1 MDTWARDPEA
11 FMRMKQFDLNLLVAL
26 DALLSVKNT
35 THAGRRINRSQ
46 PAMSS
51 ALSRLRDH
59 FEDDLLTQ
67 VGRNLVPTPLGESL
81 AAQVRDVLT
90 RAEATLD
97 ARSVFNPDKAHRQ
110 FKLMMSDFVSTVL
123 MSQVVQRAAAIAPG
137 VGFDI
142 LPHEIL
148 PWESI
153 EHGETE
159 LLIMPQEYLPEG
171 LPREVLFTE
180 QYVCVT
186 WRENPLVG
194 DTISEAQYLKL
205 GHVLSRPGSHPQ
217 RRISADERYFE
228 QSGQSRSIEVVV
240 SEFGNIPHY
249 LIGTERIATMHGRLA
264 RLYARFMPLKIL
276 PLPLPV
282 PALHEATCWHPH
294 RERDPGLRWL
304 RELIKETAATI

>member
-1 MDTWARDPEA
+1 
-11 FMRMKQFDLNLLVAL
+11 MKQFDLNLLVAL

-51 ALSRLRDH
+51 ALARLREH

-67 VGRNLVPTPLGESL
+67 VGRNLVPTPLGETL
-81 AAQVRDVLT
+81 ACQVRDILT

-97 ARSVFNPDKAHRQ
+97 SRSVFDPARAHRQ
-110 FKLMMSDFVSTVL
+110 FKLMMSDYVSTVL
-123 MSQVVQRAAAIAPG
+123 MSQVVRRAAEIAPG

-142 LPHEIL
+142 LPHEIS

-153 EHGETE
+153 EHGESE
-159 LLIMPQEYLPEG
+159 LLIMPVEYLPAD
-171 LPREVLFTE
+171 LPRELLFTE
-180 QYVCVT
+180 KYVCVT
-186 WRENPLVG
+186 WRDNPKVG
-194 DTISEAQYLKL
+194 EGISAEQYLEL
-205 GHVLSRPGSHPQ
+205 GHVLSRPGNHPQ

-228 QSGQSRSIEVVV
+228 YSGQPRRIEVVV
-240 SEFGNIPHY
+240 SEFANIPFH
-249 LIGTERIATMHGRLA
+249 LIGTTRVATMHGRLA
-264 RLYARFMPLKIL
+264 TLFARQLPLKIL

-282 PALHEATCWHPH
+282 PDLHEATTWHPH

-304 RELIKETAATI
+304 RELIKETAAQI

>member
-1 MDTWARDPEA
+1 
-11 FMRMKQFDLNLLVAL
+11 MRMKQFDLNLLVAL

-35 THAGRRINRSQ
+35 THAGRRVNRSQ

-81 AAQVRDVLT
+81 AAQVRDILT

-97 ARSVFNPDKAHRQ
+97 ARSVFNPGKAHRQ

-123 MSQVVQRAAAIAPG
+123 MSQVVRRAAAIAPG

-153 EHGETE
+153 EHGESE
-159 LLIMPQEYLPEG
+159 LLIMPEEYLPEG
-171 LPREVLFTE
+171 LPREVLFE
-180 QYVCVT
+180 EKYVCVT

-194 DTISEAQYLKL
+194 DTITEHQYLTL

-228 QSGQSRSIEVVV
+228 QSGQVRSVEVVV

-249 LIGTERIATMHGRLA
+249 LIGTSRIATMHGRLA
-264 RLYARFMPLKIL
+264 ALYARFLPLKIL

-282 PALHEATCWHPH
+282 PSLHEATAWHPH

>member
-1 MDTWARDPEA
+1 
-11 FMRMKQFDLNLLVAL
+11 MRMKQFDLNLLVAL

-97 ARSVFNPDKAHRQ
+97 ARSVFNPGKAHRQ

-123 MSQVVQRAAAIAPG
+123 MSQVVRRAAAIAPG

-153 EHGETE
+153 EHGESE
-159 LLIMPQEYLPEG
+159 LLIMPQEYLPDE
-171 LPREVLFTE
+171 LPRELLFTE

-194 DTISEAQYLKL
+194 ESISAEQYLTL

-217 RRISADERYFE
+217 RGLSADERYFQ
-228 QSGQSRSIEVVV
+228 QSGQTRSVEVVV
-240 SEFGNIPHY
+240 SEFANIPHY
-249 LIGTERIATMHGRLA
+249 LIGTQRIATMHGRLA
-264 RLYARFMPLKIL
+264 SLFARMLPLKIL
-276 PLPLPV
+276 PLPLPI
-282 PALHEATCWHPH
+282 PPLHEATTWHPH

-304 RELIKETAATI
+304 RELIKDTAATI

>member
-1 MDTWARDPEA
+1 
-11 FMRMKQFDLNLLVAL
+11 MRMKQFDLNLLVAL

-51 ALSRLRDH
+51 ALSRLREH

-81 AAQVRDVLT
+81 ATQVRDILT
-90 RAEATLD
+90 RTEATLD
-97 ARSVFNPDKAHRQ
+97 ARSKFDPSKAHRQ

-123 MSQVVQRAAAIAPG
+123 MTQVVRRAAAIAPG

-171 LPREVLFTE
+171 LPREVLFVE

-194 DTISEAQYLKL
+194 DGISVEQYLSL

-217 RRISADERYFE
+217 RRLSADEDYI
-228 QSGQSRSIEVVV
+228 QHSGLSRRVEVVV
-240 SEFGNIPHY
+240 SEFANVPHY
-249 LIGTERIATMHGRLA
+249 LIGTTRIATMHGRLA
-264 RLYARFMPLKIL
+264 TLYAHFLPLKIL
-276 PLPLPV
+276 PLPLPI
-282 PALHEATCWHPH
+282 PPLHEATAWHPH

>member
-1 MDTWARDPEA
+1 
-11 FMRMKQFDLNLLVAL
+11 
-26 DALLSVKNT
+26 
-35 THAGRRINRSQ
+35 
-46 PAMSS
+46 
-51 ALSRLRDH
+51 
-59 FEDDLLTQ
+59 
-67 VGRNLVPTPLGESL
+67 
-81 AAQVRDVLT
+81 
-90 RAEATLD
+90 
-97 ARSVFNPDKAHRQ
+97 VFNPGKAHRQ

-123 MSQVVQRAAAIAPG
+123 MSQVVQRAASIAPG

-228 QSGQSRSIEVVV
+228 QSGQSRSVEVVV

-249 LIGTERIATMHGRLA
+249 LIGTSRIATMHGRLA
-264 RLYARFMPLKIL
+264 RLYARFLPLKIL

-282 PALHEATCWHPH
+282 PALQEATCWHPH

-304 RELIKETAATI
+304 RELIKDTAATI

>member
-1 MDTWARDPEA
+1 
-11 FMRMKQFDLNLLVAL
+11 MRMKQFDLNLLVAL

-51 ALSRLRDH
+51 ALSRLREH

-97 ARSVFNPDKAHRQ
+97 ARSIFNPGKAHRQ

-123 MSQVVQRAAAIAPG
+123 MSQVVRRAAAIAPG

-153 EHGETE
+153 EHGESE

-171 LPREVLFTE
+171 LPREVLFEE

-186 WRENPLVG
+186 WKDNPLVG
-194 DTISEAQYLKL
+194 DAISVDQYLTL

-228 QSGQSRSIEVVV
+228 QSGQSRSVEVVV

-249 LIGTERIATMHGRLA
+249 LIGTSRIATMHGRLA
-264 RLYARFMPLKIL
+264 SLYARFLPLKIL
-276 PLPLPV
+276 PLPVPV
-282 PALHEATCWHPH
+282 PALHEATAWHPH

-304 RELIKETAATI
+304 RELIKDTAATI

>member
-1 MDTWARDPEA
+1 
-11 FMRMKQFDLNLLVAL
+11 MRMKQFDLNLLVAL

-97 ARSVFNPDKAHRQ
+97 ARSVFNPGKASRQ

-123 MSQVVQRAAAIAPG
+123 MSQVVQRAATIAPG

-186 WRENPLVG
+186 WRENPQVG
-194 DTISEAQYLKL
+194 DTISEEQYLKL

-228 QSGQSRSIEVVV
+228 QSGQSRSVEVVV

-264 RLYARFMPLKIL
+264 SLYARFLPLKIL

-304 RELIKETAATI
+304 RELIKDTAATI